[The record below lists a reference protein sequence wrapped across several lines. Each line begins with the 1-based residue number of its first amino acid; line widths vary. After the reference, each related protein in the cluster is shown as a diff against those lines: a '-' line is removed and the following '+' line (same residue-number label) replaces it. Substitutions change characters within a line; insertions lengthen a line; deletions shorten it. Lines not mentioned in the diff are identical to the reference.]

1 MHVLLKLIQLKR
13 KLRGKSPLETDAA
26 QLPGYVTVYA
36 DLETLLEVW
45 ELSQRCYEDVEC
57 DKSEARRGSPLR
69 RGKGTTSL
77 MASLGNDAQTLATG
91 EASAFSVGT
100 TSGSQKSSVARTSVE
115 MEAPAFTVGRK
126 WQINLGST
134 SVVADLNTPPFSNA
148 SKTAKK
154 VSPTATSW
162 TSTRTSRTST
172 TAA

>member
-1 MHVLLKLIQLKR
+1 MRQIGGAARLAPAPRERHHFADGLLGQGR
-13 KLRGKSPLETDAA
+13 PNVGD
-26 QLPGYVTVYA
+26 
-36 DLETLLEVW
+36 W
-45 ELSQRCYEDVEC
+45 
-57 DKSEARRGSPLR
+57 GSF
-69 RGKGTTSL
+69 
-77 MASLGNDAQTLATG
+77 
-91 EASAFSVGT
+91 AFSAGT

-115 MEAPAFTVGRK
+115 VEAPAFTVGRK

-134 SVVADLNTPPFSNA
+134 SVVVDLNTPPFSNA